1 MYRIKQVKSK
11 FLELLEKSTITQAF
25 ITMAVVS
32 TACILWAI
40 GEPLPEGLQIIVTIV
55 VGFFF
60 GTKAATMAKGDK

>member
-1 MYRIKQVKSK
+1 MVNIKTK
-11 FLELLEKSTITQAF
+11 FIELLEKSTITQAF

-32 TACILWAI
+32 AACILWAT
-40 GEPLPEGLQIIVTIV
+40 GQPLPEGLQVILTIV